1 MAEGTPAH
9 DVVAAVLVDAGRVL
23 LCHRRAD
30 LTWYPDVW
38 DLPGGHVEP
47 GESPGQALRRE
58 CREEL
63 DVDVV
68 GERRVAEVRED
79 DLHLSVFVVSRWDGR
94 PRNAA
99 SEEHDE
105 LRWFAA
111 GELDGLALADHRY
124 APLLRDAL

>member
-1 MAEGTPAH
+1 MGESVPAH
-9 DVVAAVLVDAGRVL
+9 DVVAAVLVEAGRVL

-30 LTWYPDVW
+30 LTWYPGVW

-47 GESPGQALRRE
+47 GESPTEALRRE

-68 GERRVAEVRED
+68 DERQAAQVREG

-99 SEEHDE
+99 PEEHDE
-105 LRWFAA
+105 LRWFVA
-111 GELDGLALADHRY
+111 GELDALALADRRY
-124 APLLRDAL
+124 PRLLRDAL